1 MPQITVAFDALHS
14 QIDIS
19 KRSSVQI
26 LFVRSLGNNIQSAPK
41 VTTMVEIL
49 KRGLAGYIGHQQVG
63 ESEAGGYAS
72 VVAVF
77 IMIGNFFTIGSVPA
91 IFLYNK
97 SGKFVKA
104 FDRDVPVQKI
114 PAAL

>member
-1 MPQITVAFDALHS
+1 MVSNLGYDYINRFYKDFNMAKYPSITMGMDY
-14 QIDIS
+14 
-19 KRSSVQI
+19 R
-26 LFVRSLGNNIQSAPK
+26 
-41 VTTMVEIL
+41 
-49 KRGLAGYIGHQQVG
+49 YI
-63 ESEAGGYAS
+63 
-72 VVAVF
+72 
-77 IMIGNFFTIGSVPA
+77 IGNFFTIGSVPA